1 MSSNIELN
9 NYTGLSVS
17 FYDSD
22 NIYPLLPLLSE
33 EFPNWTVN
41 KIQNYIKLVVSKK
54 PNVAGMIVAKNES
67 LYYVGLLVYTFQ
79 SVSSKYIEENKK
91 TEFSNGLVIEN
102 LIASSPILQQQ
113 VFFLIVEKAIE
124 LAKKNKCE
132 FVELP
137 KFDENYKLIQNKY
150 QSKIHQSNNFRTV
163 ITF

>member
-17 FYDSD
+17 QYKSD

-33 EFPNWTVN
+33 EFPNWTVD
-41 KIQNYIKLVVSKK
+41 KIKNYIKLVVSKE
-54 PNVAGMIVAKNES
+54 PNVAGMIVARNEAF
-67 LYYVGLLVYTFQ
+67 YYVGLLVYTFQ
-79 SVSSKYIEENKK
+79 SVSSKYIDENKT

-113 VFFLIVEKAIE
+113 VFFLIVEKAID
-124 LAKKNKCE
+124 LARKNKCE

-137 KFDENYKLIQNKY
+137 KFDENYRLIQNKY

>member
-17 FYDSD
+17 QYKSD

-33 EFPNWTVN
+33 EFPNWTVD
-41 KIQNYIKLVVSKK
+41 KIKNYIKLVVSKE
-54 PNVAGMIVAKNES
+54 PNVAGMIVARNEAF
-67 LYYVGLLVYTFQ
+67 YYVGLLVYTFQ
-79 SVSSKYIEENKK
+79 SVSSKYIDENKT

-163 ITF
+163 ITL